1 MKTWRVS
8 STNPS
13 TDSLREAA
21 AALRAGNLVAFPTE
35 TVYGLGANALNE
47 AAVQRIF
54 AAKGRPADNPL
65 IVHIAD
71 PSQLAQVVA
80 DVTAIPPAVQL
91 AIRAFWP
98 GPLTIILPAHP
109 DLAPAVH
116 PGMTTVG
123 VRMPNHPVAQR
134 LIRLAGCPVAAP
146 SANKSGKPSPTAAS
160 DVLEDMEGEFAKG
173 DGVVD
178 GGACEVGVESTVIA
192 VERDRVVIYRPG
204 GISREQLEDAL
215 GMSVVLD
222 PHLEQSL
229 TSHSAEASFAPRSPG
244 MKYRHY
250 APNAKVHVWWG
261 NESRVRDCM
270 EQFARSHAQEEIAI
284 VTRTP
289 LPDFPPNTH
298 RWSAVGESPGEQSP
312 VRAADLTTAFG
323 APYGGGE
330 SGSGEESGRGLGEE
344 SGVESGRESER
355 GRERWPDDVSKAAYP
370 RILSREL
377 YRLLREFDRLG
388 AAHILIEGVEPTG
401 LGLAVM
407 NRLSKASEGRMEKV

>member
-13 TDSLREAA
+13 TESLREAA
-21 AALRAGNLVAFPTE
+21 AALKAGNLVAFPTE

-47 AAVQRIF
+47 AAVRRIF

-71 PSQLAQVVA
+71 PSELAQVVA
-80 DVTAIPPAVQL
+80 DLNAVPPAVHL
-91 AIRAFWP
+91 AIATFWP
-98 GPLTIILPAHP
+98 GPLTLILPAHP
-109 DLAPAVH
+109 NLAPAVH
-116 PGMTTVG
+116 PGMATVG
-123 VRMPNHPVAQR
+123 VRMPSHPVAQQ

-146 SANKSGKPSPTAAS
+146 SANKSGKPSPTTAS
-160 DVLEDMEGEFAKG
+160 DVLEDMAEELAEG

-192 VERDRVVIYRPG
+192 VEGNRVVIYRPG
-204 GISREQLEDAL
+204 GISKEQLQDAL
-215 GMSVVLD
+215 GLPVVLD

-229 TSHSAEASFAPRSPG
+229 TSRSVEASFAPRSPG

-261 NESRVRDCM
+261 NRDKVRQRM
-270 EQFARSHAQEEIAI
+270 EEFAHAHGQEEMALITESPI
-284 VTRTP
+284 SNC
-289 LPDFPPNTH
+289 PPNAH
-298 RWSAVGESPGEQSP
+298 CWSA
-312 VRAADLTTAFG
+312 
-323 APYGGGE
+323 
-330 SGSGEESGRGLGEE
+330 LGEPSP
-344 SGVESGRESER
+344 SGDSQAKDYPVKDYQAKAQ
-355 GRERWPDDVSKAAYP
+355 PVSTYP

-377 YRLLREFDRLG
+377 YGLLRKFDRLRVT
-388 AAHILIEGVEPTG
+388 HILVEGVEPTG